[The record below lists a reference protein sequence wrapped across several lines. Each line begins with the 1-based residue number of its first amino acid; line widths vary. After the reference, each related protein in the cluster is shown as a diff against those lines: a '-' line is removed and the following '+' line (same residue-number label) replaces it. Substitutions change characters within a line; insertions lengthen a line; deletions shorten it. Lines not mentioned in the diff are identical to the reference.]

1 VKRLISAIFL
11 LLCIVVIASAQT
23 GTVKGFVYDK
33 ENGEPFLFAN
43 VFLEGTSFG
52 ASTDLN
58 GFYQITKVPAGDY
71 VLKSTF
77 IGMDTATVSITLKE
91 NGSVTKALYVS
102 KSSIQLD
109 MVEIS
114 AEKMAA
120 TTEVR
125 TSVARITPKE
135 MKQVPTIGAEAD
147 LAQVLTVQPGVIF
160 TGDQG
165 GQIYIRGGSPVQNKV
180 LLDGMIVYNPFHS
193 IGLFSVFDTDIIRS
207 ADIYTGGFNAEFGDR
222 ISSVMDIKTRD
233 GNKKR
238 LSGKL
243 SVSPFGANALLEG
256 PILKLRDD
264 KNGSISFLLSGKASF
279 LEQTSKALYTY
290 IDTGGLP
297 FNYADFYGKVSF
309 NSKNGSKVNVF
320 GFSYNDDVTYRSV
333 SNYKWNSW
341 GIGTNF
347 LVVPAGSNVLMEGFI
362 NYSDYKISLSE
373 NEIAPRQSQIG
384 GFNVGMNFL
393 YYMGKNELKYGVFLQ
408 GFQTSYSFA
417 NSLGSIIGANE
428 AQNTT
433 DFGVFAK
440 FKWNIKEKLIIE
452 PSFRLHYYASLAVAS
467 PEPRLGLKWN
477 IAKWLRFKY
486 AFGLFSQNLIS
497 ANSDRDVVNLFYGF
511 LTAPENLPSEFD
523 GREITDP
530 LQRAMHNIAGFEID
544 LGKRVSI
551 NVEGYWK
558 NFYQLSNVNRNKLF
572 DEDDATA
579 PDNLKK
585 DFIIE
590 TGEALGVDFVAKYSH
605 KRLYFWAV
613 YSLGY
618 VKRYDGITEYFP
630 HFDRRHNVNLMAS
643 YTFGKNLDWEVGI
656 RWNMGSGFPFT
667 TTGGFYENVQ
677 VSSVGDDV
685 IGQNGSLGVE
695 YGELNSGRLPY
706 YHRLDLNIKKTF
718 SFGKNHT
725 LDVAVGMTNVYN
737 RENVFYFDRI
747 KYERVNQLPILP
759 SLGLSWNF

>member
-1 VKRLISAIFL
+1 M
-11 LLCIVVIASAQT
+11 
-23 GTVKGFVYDK
+23 YDK
-33 ENGEPFLFAN
+33 ETGEPFLFAN
-43 VFLEGTSFG
+43 VFLEGTAFG

-58 GFYQITKVPAGDY
+58 GFYQITKVPEGDY
-71 VLKSTF
+71 VLKTTF
-77 IGMDTATVSITLKE
+77 IGMDTATVSISVK
-91 NGSVTKALYVS
+91 NGGSVTNALYIS

-109 MVEIS
+109 VVEVS
-114 AEKMAA
+114 ADKMAA
-120 TTEVR
+120 RTEVR

-135 MKQVPTIGAEAD
+135 MEKVPTIGAEAD

-238 LSGKL
+238 ISGKL

-256 PILKLRDD
+256 PLMKLKDD
-264 KNGSISFLLSGKASF
+264 RNGSISFLLSGKASF

-297 FNYADFYGKVSF
+297 FNFGDFYGKVSF

-320 GFSYNDDVTYRSV
+320 GFSYNDQVTYRAV

-347 LVVPAGSNVLMEGFI
+347 LVVPAGSNVLMEGFV

-373 NEIAPRQSQIG
+373 NEVAPRQSQIG

-417 NSLGSIIGANE
+417 NSVGSIIGAND

-433 DFGVFAK
+433 DFGAFAK
-440 FKWNIKEKLIIE
+440 FKWNIREKLIIE

-467 PEPRLGLKWN
+467 PEPRLGMKWN
-477 IAKWLRFKY
+477 ATKWLRFKY

-497 ANSDRDVVNLFYGF
+497 ANSDQDVVNLFYGF
-511 LTAPENLPSEFD
+511 LTAPEDIPNEFD
-523 GREITDP
+523 GNDVTNP
-530 LQRAMHNIAGFEID
+530 LQRAMHNIAGIEVD
-544 LGKRVSI
+544 LGKRVSL
-551 NVEGYWK
+551 NVEGYMK
-558 NFYQLSNVNRNKLF
+558 NFFQLTNVNRAKVS
-572 DEDDATA
+572 ATD
-579 PDNLKK
+579 PNW
-585 DFIIE
+585 IIE
-590 TGEALGVDFVAKYSH
+590 TGEAMGVDFVAKYDH

-643 YTFGKNLDWEVGI
+643 YTFGKNLDWEVGV

-667 TTGGFYENVQ
+667 QTAGFYENVQ
-677 VSSVGDDV
+677 VSSVGDDPLN
-685 IGQNGSLGVE
+685 QNGFLGIE
-695 YGELNSGRLPY
+695 YGELNQGRLPF
-706 YHRLDLNIKKTF
+706 YHRLDFNVKKTF
-718 SFGKNHT
+718 SLGKNHT
-725 LDVAVGMTNVYN
+725 LDLAAGVTNVYN

>member
-1 VKRLISAIFL
+1 MAN
-11 LLCIVVIASAQT
+11 AQT

-33 ENGEPFLFAN
+33 DTGEPFLFAN
-43 VFLEGTSFG
+43 VFLDGTALG

-77 IGMDTATVSITLKE
+77 IGMDTASVIISLKA
-91 NGSVTKALYVS
+91 NGSVSNSLYLN

-109 MVEIS
+109 IVEIS
-114 AEKMAA
+114 ADKMAA

-256 PILKLRDD
+256 PLLKLKEGR
-264 KNGSISFLLSGKASF
+264 NGSISFLLSGKASF

-320 GFSYNDDVTYRSV
+320 GFSYNDEVTYRSV

-417 NSLGSIIGANE
+417 NSVGTIIGADE

-433 DFGVFAK
+433 DFGAFAK
-440 FKWNIKEKLIIE
+440 FKWNIKKKLIIE

-477 IAKWLRFKY
+477 ITKWLRFKY

-523 GREITDP
+523 GEEVTDP
-530 LQRAMHNIAGFEID
+530 LQRAMHNIAGIEID
-544 LGKRVSI
+544 VGKRVSI

-572 DEDDATA
+572 DESDSDA

-618 VKRYDGITEYFP
+618 VKRYDGVSEYFP
-630 HFDRRHNVNLMAS
+630 HFDRRHNVNLMSS
-643 YTFGKNLDWEVGI
+643 YSFGKNLDWEVSV

-667 TTGGFYENVQ
+667 QTGGFYENVQ
-677 VSSVGDDV
+677 VESVGDDLL
-685 IGQNGSLGVE
+685 GQNGSLGVE
-695 YGELNSGRLPY
+695 YGELNAGRLPF
-706 YHRLDLNIKKTF
+706 YHRLDLNVKKTF

-725 LDVAVGMTNVYN
+725 LDIAAGVTNVYN

-759 SLGLSWNF
+759 SIGLSWNF

>member
-1 VKRLISAIFL
+1 MFLILSVAA
-11 LLCIVVIASAQT
+11 VVSAQT
-23 GTVKGFVYDK
+23 GTVKGFVYD
-33 ENGEPFLFAN
+33 EDTSEPFLFAY
-43 VFLEGTSFG
+43 VFLKGAALG
-52 ASTDLN
+52 ASTNLN

-77 IGMDTATVSITLKE
+77 IGMDTASVSITLKGM
-91 NGSVTKALYVS
+91 GSVSNSLYLS

-109 MVEIS
+109 VVEIS
-114 AEKMAA
+114 ADKMAA

-135 MKQVPTIGAEAD
+135 MKRVPTIGAEAD

-256 PILKLRDD
+256 PLLKLKEGR
-264 KNGSISFLLSGKASF
+264 NGSISFLLSGKASF

-320 GFSYNDDVTYRSV
+320 GFSYNDEVTYRSV

-408 GFQTSYSFA
+408 GF
-417 NSLGSIIGANE
+417 
-428 AQNTT
+428 
-433 DFGVFAK
+433 
-440 FKWNIKEKLIIE
+440 LI
-452 PSFRLHYYASLAVAS
+452 
-467 PEPRLGLKWN
+467 
-477 IAKWLRFKY
+477 
-486 AFGLFSQNLIS
+486 
-497 ANSDRDVVNLFYGF
+497 D
-511 LTAPENLPSEFD
+511 
-523 GREITDP
+523 
-530 LQRAMHNIAGFEID
+530 
-544 LGKRVSI
+544 
-551 NVEGYWK
+551 
-558 NFYQLSNVNRNKLF
+558 
-572 DEDDATA
+572 
-579 PDNLKK
+579 
-585 DFIIE
+585 
-590 TGEALGVDFVAKYSH
+590 
-605 KRLYFWAV
+605 
-613 YSLGY
+613 
-618 VKRYDGITEYFP
+618 
-630 HFDRRHNVNLMAS
+630 
-643 YTFGKNLDWEVGI
+643 
-656 RWNMGSGFPFT
+656 
-667 TTGGFYENVQ
+667 
-677 VSSVGDDV
+677 
-685 IGQNGSLGVE
+685 
-695 YGELNSGRLPY
+695 
-706 YHRLDLNIKKTF
+706 
-718 SFGKNHT
+718 
-725 LDVAVGMTNVYN
+725 
-737 RENVFYFDRI
+737 
-747 KYERVNQLPILP
+747 
-759 SLGLSWNF
+759 

>member
-1 VKRLISAIFL
+1 MAN
-11 LLCIVVIASAQT
+11 AQT

-33 ENGEPFLFAN
+33 ETGEPFLFAN

-417 NSLGSIIGANE
+417 NSLGAVIGADE

-433 DFGVFAK
+433 DFGAFAK

-477 IAKWLRFKY
+477 IANWFRFKY

-523 GREITDP
+523 GKEITDP

-572 DEDDATA
+572 DESDPDA

-643 YTFGKNLDWEVGI
+643 YTFGKNLDWEVGV

-667 TTGGFYENVQ
+667 KTGGFYENVQ
-677 VSSVGDDV
+677 VTSVGDDV
-685 IGQNGSLGVE
+685 IGQNGNLGVE

>member
-1 VKRLISAIFL
+1 MKRLISTIFL
-11 LLCIVVIASAQT
+11 LLSIVAIASAQT

-33 ENGEPFLFAN
+33 ETGEPFLFAN
-43 VFLEGTSFG
+43 VFLEGTAFG

-71 VLKSTF
+71 VLKTTF
-77 IGMDTATVSITLKE
+77 IGMDTASVSISLKKS
-91 NGSVTKALYVS
+91 GSVTNALYIS
-102 KSSIQLD
+102 KSSIQLEV
-109 MVEIS
+109 VEVS
-114 AEKMAA
+114 ADKMAA
-120 TTEVR
+120 RTEVR

-135 MKQVPTIGAEAD
+135 MEKVPTIGAEAD

-256 PILKLRDD
+256 PLMKLSDD
-264 KNGSISFLLSGKASF
+264 RNGSISFLLSGKASF

-297 FNYADFYGKVSF
+297 FNYGDFYGKVSF

-320 GFSYNDDVTYRSV
+320 GFSYNDQVTYRAV

-347 LVVPAGSNVLMEGFI
+347 LVVPAGSNVLMEGFV

-373 NEIAPRQSQIG
+373 NEVAPRQSQIG

-417 NSLGSIIGANE
+417 NSVGTIIGAND

-433 DFGVFAK
+433 DFGAFAK
-440 FKWNIKEKLIIE
+440 FKWNIREKLIIE

-467 PEPRLGLKWN
+467 PEPRLGMKWN
-477 IAKWLRFKY
+477 ATRWLRFKY

-497 ANSDRDVVNLFYGF
+497 ANSDQDVVNLFYGF
-511 LTAPENLPSEFD
+511 LTAPSDVPDQFD
-523 GREITDP
+523 GNDITNP
-530 LQRAMHNIAGFEID
+530 LQRAMHNIAGVEVD
-544 LGKRVSI
+544 LGKRVSL
-551 NVEGYWK
+551 NVEGYMK
-558 NFYQLSNVNRNKLF
+558 NFFQLTNVNRAKVSAN
-572 DEDDATA
+572 D
-579 PDNLKK
+579 PNWV
-585 DFIIE
+585 IE
-590 TGEALGVDFVAKYSH
+590 TGEAMGVDFVAKYDH

-618 VKRYDGITEYFP
+618 VKRYDGIEEYFP

-643 YTFGKNLDWEVGI
+643 YTFGKNLDWEVGV

-667 TTGGFYENVQ
+667 QTGGFYENVQ
-677 VSSVGDDV
+677 IGSVGDDPLN
-685 IGQNGSLGVE
+685 QNGFLGIE
-695 YGELNSGRLPY
+695 YGELNGGRLPF
-706 YHRLDLNIKKTF
+706 YHRLDFNVKKTF
-718 SFGKNHT
+718 SLGKNHT
-725 LDVAVGMTNVYN
+725 LDLAAGVTNVYN

>member
-1 VKRLISAIFL
+1 MAN
-11 LLCIVVIASAQT
+11 AQT

-33 ENGEPFLFAN
+33 DTGEPFLFAN
-43 VFLEGTSFG
+43 VFLDGTALG

-77 IGMDTATVSITLKE
+77 IGMDTASVSITLKGM
-91 NGSVTKALYVS
+91 GSVSNSLYLS
-102 KSSIQLD
+102 KSSIQLGV
-109 MVEIS
+109 VEIS
-114 AEKMAA
+114 ADKMAA

-135 MKQVPTIGAEAD
+135 MKQVPTIGAESD

-256 PILKLRDD
+256 PLLKLKEGR
-264 KNGSISFLLSGKASF
+264 NGSISFLLSGKASF

-320 GFSYNDDVTYRSV
+320 GFSYNDEVTYRSV

-417 NSLGSIIGANE
+417 NSVGTIIGADE

-433 DFGVFAK
+433 DFGAFAK
-440 FKWNIKEKLIIE
+440 FKWNIKKKLIIE

-477 IAKWLRFKY
+477 ITKWLRFKY

-523 GREITDP
+523 GEKVTDP

-544 LGKRVSI
+544 IGKRVSI

-572 DEDDATA
+572 DESDSDA

-618 VKRYDGITEYFP
+618 VKRYDGVSEYFP
-630 HFDRRHNVNLMAS
+630 HFDRRHNVNLMSS
-643 YTFGKNLDWEVGI
+643 YSFGKNLDWEVSV

-667 TTGGFYENVQ
+667 QTGGFYENVQ
-677 VSSVGDDV
+677 VESVGDDLL
-685 IGQNGSLGVE
+685 GQNGSLGVE
-695 YGELNSGRLPY
+695 YGELNAGRLPF
-706 YHRLDLNIKKTF
+706 YHRLDLNVKKTF

-725 LDVAVGMTNVYN
+725 LDVAAGVTNVYN

>member
-1 VKRLISAIFL
+1 MKRLISTIFL
-11 LLCIVVIASAQT
+11 LLSIVAIASAQT

-33 ENGEPFLFAN
+33 ETGEPFLFAN
-43 VFLEGTSFG
+43 VFLEGTAFG

-58 GFYQITKVPAGDY
+58 GFYQITKVPEGDY
-71 VLKSTF
+71 VLKTTF
-77 IGMDTATVSITLKE
+77 IGMDTATVSISVK
-91 NGSVTKALYVS
+91 NGGSVTNALYIS

-109 MVEIS
+109 VVEVS
-114 AEKMAA
+114 ADKMAA
-120 TTEVR
+120 RTEVR

-135 MKQVPTIGAEAD
+135 MEKVPTIGAEAD

-238 LSGKL
+238 ISGKL

-256 PILKLRDD
+256 PLMKLKDD
-264 KNGSISFLLSGKASF
+264 RNGSISFLLSGKASF

-297 FNYADFYGKVSF
+297 FNFGDFYGKVSF

-320 GFSYNDDVTYRSV
+320 GFSYNDQVTYRAV

-347 LVVPAGSNVLMEGFI
+347 LVVPAGSNVLMEGFV

-373 NEIAPRQSQIG
+373 NEVAPRQSQIG

-417 NSLGSIIGANE
+417 NSVGSIIGAND

-433 DFGVFAK
+433 DFGAFAK
-440 FKWNIKEKLIIE
+440 FKWNIREKLIIE

-467 PEPRLGLKWN
+467 PEPRLGMKWN
-477 IAKWLRFKY
+477 ATKWLRFKY

-497 ANSDRDVVNLFYGF
+497 ANSDQDVVNLFYGF
-511 LTAPENLPSEFD
+511 LTAPEDIPNEFD
-523 GREITDP
+523 GNDVTNP
-530 LQRAMHNIAGFEID
+530 LQRAMHNIAGIEVD
-544 LGKRVSI
+544 LGKRVSL
-551 NVEGYWK
+551 NVEGYMK
-558 NFYQLSNVNRNKLF
+558 NFFQLTNVNRAKVS
-572 DEDDATA
+572 ATD
-579 PDNLKK
+579 PNW
-585 DFIIE
+585 IIE
-590 TGEALGVDFVAKYSH
+590 TGEAMGVDFVAKYDH

-643 YTFGKNLDWEVGI
+643 YTFGKNLDWEVGV

-667 TTGGFYENVQ
+667 QTAGFYENVQ
-677 VSSVGDDV
+677 VSSVGDDPLN
-685 IGQNGSLGVE
+685 QNGFLGIE
-695 YGELNSGRLPY
+695 YGELNQGRLPF
-706 YHRLDLNIKKTF
+706 YHRLDFNVKKTF
-718 SFGKNHT
+718 SLGKNHT
-725 LDVAVGMTNVYN
+725 LDLAAGVTNVYN

>member
-1 VKRLISAIFL
+1 MCAATL
-11 LLCIVVIASAQT
+11 AQAQS

-33 ENGEPFLFAN
+33 ETGEPFLFAN
-43 VFLEGTSFG
+43 VFLDGTAYG

-58 GFYQITKVPAGDY
+58 GFFQITKVPAGNY

-77 IGMDTATVSITLKE
+77 IGMDTAQVSISLKDD
-91 NGSVTKALYVS
+91 GSVTSSLYLS
-102 KSSIQLD
+102 KSSIKLGE
-109 MVEIS
+109 VEVR
-114 AEKMAA
+114 ADKLAA
-120 TTEVR
+120 KSEVR

-222 ISSVMDIKTRD
+222 ISSIMDIKTRD
-233 GNKKR
+233 GNKNR
-238 LSGKL
+238 ISGKL

-256 PILKLRDD
+256 PIMKLRDD

-279 LEQTSKALYTY
+279 LEQTSKTLYTY

-297 FNYADFYGKVSF
+297 FNYGDFYGKVSF
-309 NSKNGSKVNVF
+309 NSKNGSKVNLF
-320 GFSYNDDVTYRSV
+320 GFSYNDEVTYRSV
-333 SNYKWNSW
+333 SNYQWNSW
-341 GIGTNF
+341 VIGTNF

-362 NYSDYKISLSE
+362 NYSDYEISLSE

-393 YYMGKNELKYGVFLQ
+393 YYLGMNELKYGVFLQ

-417 NSLGSIIGANE
+417 NSLGTIIGADE

-433 DFGVFAK
+433 DFGAFAK
-440 FKWNIKEKLIIE
+440 FKWNIREKLIIE

-477 IAKWLRFKY
+477 ITDWLRFKY

-511 LTAPENLPSEFD
+511 LTAPENLPTVFD
-523 GREITDP
+523 GDTINDP
-530 LQRAMHNIAGFEID
+530 LQRAMHNIAGFEVD

-551 NVEGYWK
+551 NIEGYWK
-558 NFYQLSNVNRNKLF
+558 DFYQLSNVNRNKLF
-572 DEDDATA
+572 DESDPDNTIS
-579 PDNLKK
+579 DNLKT

-590 TGEALGVDFVAKYSH
+590 TGEALGVDFVAKYDY

-630 HFDRRHNVNLMAS
+630 HFDRRHNVNLMSA
-643 YTFGKNLDWEVGI
+643 YTFGKNLDWEVSI

-667 TTGGFYENVQ
+667 KTGGFYENIQ
-677 VSSVGDDV
+677 ISSVGDDL
-685 IGQNGSLGVE
+685 IGQNGFLGVE

-706 YHRLDLNIKKTF
+706 YHRLDINIKKTF
-718 SFGKNHT
+718 SFGRNHT
-725 LDVAVGMTNVYN
+725 LDLAAGVTNVYN

>member
-1 VKRLISAIFL
+1 MKRLISAIFL